1 MSNVCDVLNVVA
13 RATETPGS
21 VKDEMADEIVAYI
34 KEIVMA
40 FAAQHAT
47 AVIEDTKFATLTPWS
62 AKDVLVKL
70 GQLKLLKT

>member
-13 RATETPGS
+13 RASLLPGS

-47 AVIEDTKFATLTPWS
+47 AVIEDAKFATLTPWI